1 MVAASK
7 NSRLREI
14 MPEFGCK
21 ELYHPSNPSCLASIW
36 DLCQDS
42 LKGSAQIFTS
52 LYTVSHLDIAVDI
65 LHFSVTYD

>member
-7 NSRLREI
+7 SSKFKEI

-21 ELYHPSNPSCLASIW
+21 EIYHPSNPSCLASVLEIY
-36 DLCQDS
+36 QDS

-52 LYTVSHLDIAVDI
+52 LYTVSHLDIAE
-65 LHFSVTYD
+65 SSCC